1 MGNQC
6 CASPNEQKNLHRET
20 VPPQNYNSNNIY
32 TNSNNYLKSQL
43 NNNNKSLNP
52 NNNITITTS
61 NKLYNNNNKKIST
74 PDEDQNKLLLLDND
88 SERNENTKRAS
99 LGTSVVNSN
108 SGGRLSQKTS
118 EIHGNGDLQNINE
131 LVSINPF
138 KLKHSFVAHDKIIV
152 SMIELKNKMI
162 ATGSYDKT
170 IKLWALDNGKEIP
183 EQTINEDGKVFSL
196 LEFDDNMLLSAI
208 DKTPD
213 DIQEINQISKDDIL
227 IRLWDLNSQDNKSV
241 FDFKGHS
248 LRVNALVKCNDK
260 FFASCSNDNTIII
273 WDYVFRQK
281 RNTLQGHTDCIL
293 CMILLKDGT
302 LCSGSAD
309 TTIKIWD
316 WNNGNCI
323 NTLSGHNHWVK
334 CLTQLSNGYIISG
347 SQDNIIKI
355 WDGNRNIADLQ
366 EHNRS
371 VRSICQI
378 GNTNY
383 IATASFDH
391 TIKIWD
397 INKNTSLQTLE
408 GHSSSVIN
416 VIYHSDEYLIS
427 SSNDKTI
434 KIWTNH

>member
-6 CASPNEQKNLHRET
+6 CESPNEKNIHKET
-20 VPPQNYNSNNIY
+20 IPPYYSSNNNNYNNINN
-32 TNSNNYLKSQL
+32 LKSQL
-43 NNNNKSLNP
+43 NSNKNQNNNNF
-52 NNNITITTS
+52 IETS
-61 NKLYNNNNKKIST
+61 NKLYDTKNSI
-74 PDEDQNKLLLLDND
+74 PDEDKDKFLDND
-88 SERNENTKRAS
+88 SERNQMTKRAS

-108 SGGRLSQKTS
+108 SGGRLSQRTS
-118 EIHGNGDLQNINE
+118 EIHGNGDLQNITE
-131 LVSINPF
+131 LGSINSF
-138 KLKHSFVAHDKIIV
+138 RLKHSFVAHDKIIV
-152 SMIELKNKMI
+152 CMIELKNKMI

-170 IKLWALDNGKEIP
+170 IKLWSLNNSQEIA
-183 EQTINEDGKVFSL
+183 EKTINEVGKVFSL
-196 LEFDDNMLLSAI
+196 LEFDDNMILSAV

-213 DIQEINQISKDDIL
+213 DVQEINQISKDDIL
-227 IRLWDLNSQDNKSV
+227 IRLWNLNSNDNKSLH
-241 FDFKGHS
+241 DFKGHS

-273 WDYVFRQK
+273 WDYFFRQI
-281 RNTLQGHTDCIL
+281 RNTLKGHTDCIL
-293 CMILLKDGT
+293 CMIMLKNGK

-316 WNNGNCI
+316 WNSAECI
-323 NTLSGHNHWVK
+323 NTLTGNNHWVK

-355 WDGNRNIADLQ
+355 WDGNRNILDLQ

-378 GNTNY
+378 GNTNF

-397 INKNTSLQTLE
+397 INKSTSVQTLQ
-408 GHSSSVIN
+408 GHNSSVIN
-416 VIYHSDEYLIS
+416 VIYHSNDYLIS

-434 KIWTNH
+434 KIWSNK

>member
-6 CASPNEQKNLHRET
+6 CASPHEQKNAHIDS
-20 VPPQNYNSNNIY
+20 VPPENNNPYNRKINDINNNLNNTKNNIKSINPKSNNLI
-32 TNSNNYLKSQL
+32 SS
-43 NNNNKSLNP
+43 P
-52 NNNITITTS
+52 
-61 NKLYNNNNKKIST
+61 NKLYNNNNKKKSI
-74 PDEDQNKLLLLDND
+74 PDEDQNKLLDND
-88 SERNENTKRAS
+88 SERNEMTKRAS

-170 IKLWALDNGKEIP
+170 IKLWTLNNGQEKLEK
-183 EQTINEDGKVFSL
+183 TINEEGKVFSL
-196 LEFDDNMLLSAI
+196 LEFEDNMLLSAI

-213 DIQEINQISKDDIL
+213 DVQEINEISKDDII
-227 IRLWDLNSQDNKSV
+227 IRLWNLNSNDKKSI

-273 WDYVFRQK
+273 WDYTFRRI
-281 RNTLQGHTDCIL
+281 RNTLQGHSDCIL
-293 CMILLKDGT
+293 CMILLKDGK

-316 WNNGNCI
+316 WESGECI
-323 NTLSGHNHWVK
+323 NTLEGHSHWVK

-347 SQDNIIKI
+347 SQDNLIKI
-355 WDGNRNIADLQ
+355 WDGNRNISDLQ

-378 GNTNY
+378 ANTNY
-383 IATASFDH
+383 IASASFDH

-397 INKNTSLQTLE
+397 INKITSVQTLD

-416 VIYHSDEYLIS
+416 VIYHSNDYLIS
-427 SSNDKTI
+427 CSNDKTV
-434 KIWTNH
+434 KIWSNN

>member
-6 CASPNEQKNLHRET
+6 CDSTNHQKNVHKET
-20 VPPQNYNSNNIY
+20 VPPDNYYNNANSQFNNNYNKSSNY
-32 TNSNNYLKSQL
+32 Q
-43 NNNNKSLNP
+43 P
-52 NNNITITTS
+52 
-61 NKLYNNNNKKIST
+61 NNKKLSLANNKKST
-74 PDEDQNKLLLLDND
+74 PDEDKNNLLDEG
-88 SERNENTKRAS
+88 SERKEMNKRVS

-108 SGGRLSQKTS
+108 SGGKISQRTS
-118 EIHGNGDLQNINE
+118 EVHGRGDLQNITE
-131 LVSINPF
+131 LGQMPLF
-138 KLKHSFVAHDKIIV
+138 KLKRGFQAHEKIIV
-152 SMIELKNKMI
+152 CMIELKNKMV

-170 IKLWALDNGKEIP
+170 IKIWSLND
-183 EQTINEDGKVFSL
+183 EQHMLEKTIQEDGKVFSL
-196 LEFDDNMLLSAI
+196 LEFENNMLLSAI

-213 DIQEINQISKDDIL
+213 DVQEIAQIRQDDIV
-227 IRLWDLNSQDNKSV
+227 IRLWDLNNPNQKSL

-273 WDYVFRQK
+273 WDYVFRK
-281 RNTLQGHTDCIL
+281 ILKKLDGHTDCIL
-293 CMILLKDGT
+293 CMILLNNGK

-309 TTIKIWD
+309 TTIRIWN
-316 WNNGNCI
+316 WENGTCEK
-323 NTLSGHNHWVK
+323 TLTGHNHWVK
-334 CLTQLSNGYIISG
+334 CLAQLSNDYIISG

-355 WDGNRNIADLQ
+355 WDNYRDIADLN
-366 EHNRS
+366 EHTRS

-397 INKNTSLQTLE
+397 VNKNTSVQTLQ

-416 VIYHSDEYLIS
+416 IIYHSNGYLIS
-427 SSNDKTI
+427 SSNDKTL
-434 KIWTNH
+434 KIWSNN

>member
-1 MGNQC
+1 MGIQC
-6 CASPNEQKNLHRET
+6 CESPNEQNQKNFHRET
-20 VPPQNYNSNNIY
+20 DGTQNYN
-32 TNSNNYLKSQL
+32 TNTNTVKKPINQ
-43 NNNNKSLNP
+43 NNNNIIS
-52 NNNITITTS
+52 TS
-61 NKLYNNNNKKIST
+61 NKLYYNNNKKKSI
-74 PDEDQNKLLLLDND
+74 PDEDQNKLLDND
-88 SERNENTKRAS
+88 SERNQMTKRAS
-99 LGTSVVNSN
+99 LGTSVANSN
-108 SGGRLSQKTS
+108 SGGRLSQRTS
-118 EIHGNGDLQNINE
+118 EIHGKGDLQNINE
-131 LVSINPF
+131 LNSINRF
-138 KLKHSFVAHDKIIV
+138 KLKYSFEAHDKIIV

-162 ATGSYDKT
+162 ATGTYDKT
-170 IKLWALDNGKEIP
+170 IKLWSLNNGQEIA
-183 EQTINEDGKVFSL
+183 EKTIYEEGKVFSL
-196 LEFDDNMLLSAI
+196 LEFEDNMLLSAI

-227 IRLWDLNSQDNKSV
+227 IRLWNLNSPDNKSLY
-241 FDFKGHS
+241 DFKGHS

-273 WDYVFRQK
+273 WDFVFK
-281 RNTLQGHTDCIL
+281 GIRNTLQGHSDCIL
-293 CMILLKDGT
+293 CMILLKDGK

-309 TTIKIWD
+309 TTIKIWN
-316 WNNGNCI
+316 WESGECI
-323 NTLSGHNHWVK
+323 NTLEGHNHWVK

-347 SQDNIIKI
+347 SQDNLVKI

-397 INKNTSLQTLE
+397 INKSTSVQTLE

-416 VIYHSDEYLIS
+416 VIYHSNDYLIS

-434 KIWTNH
+434 KIWSNN

>member
-6 CASPNEQKNLHRET
+6 CASPNDQKNTHINS
-20 VPPQNYNSNNIY
+20 VPPENNNPYNRKINDINNNLNNTKNNIKSINPNSNNLI
-32 TNSNNYLKSQL
+32 SS
-43 NNNNKSLNP
+43 P
-52 NNNITITTS
+52 
-61 NKLYNNNNKKIST
+61 NKLYNNNNKKKSI
-74 PDEDQNKLLLLDND
+74 PDEDQNKLLDND
-88 SERNENTKRAS
+88 SERNEMTKRAS

-170 IKLWALDNGKEIP
+170 IKLWTLNNGQEKL
-183 EQTINEDGKVFSL
+183 EQTINEEGKVFSL
-196 LEFDDNMLLSAI
+196 LEFEDNMLLSAI

-213 DIQEINQISKDDIL
+213 DVQEINEISKDDII
-227 IRLWDLNSQDNKSV
+227 IRLWNLNSNDKKGI

-273 WDYVFRQK
+273 WDYTFRRI
-281 RNTLQGHTDCIL
+281 RNTLQGHSDCIL
-293 CMILLKDGT
+293 CMILLKDGK

-316 WNNGNCI
+316 WESGDCI
-323 NTLSGHNHWVK
+323 NTLEGHSHWVK

-347 SQDNIIKI
+347 SQDNLIKI
-355 WDGNRNIADLQ
+355 WDGNRNISDLQ

-378 GNTNY
+378 ANTNY
-383 IATASFDH
+383 IASASFDH

-397 INKNTSLQTLE
+397 INKITSVQTLD

-416 VIYHSDEYLIS
+416 VIYHSNDYLIS
-427 SSNDKTI
+427 CSNDKTV
-434 KIWTNH
+434 KIWSNN

>member
-1 MGNQC
+1 MGNLC
-6 CASPNEQKNLHRET
+6 CESQNNQNQKNFHRDT
-20 VPPQNYNSNNIY
+20 VSPRNYNDNNNYNNDINNFKKSKNSNN
-32 TNSNNYLKSQL
+32 NNL
-43 NNNNKSLNP
+43 
-52 NNNITITTS
+52 IITS
-61 NKLYNNNNKKIST
+61 NKLYNDKNKKKSIS
-74 PDEDQNKLLLLDND
+74 DEDKVKLFDND
-88 SERNENTKRAS
+88 SERKEMTKRAS
-99 LGTSVVNSN
+99 LGSSVANSN
-108 SGGRLSQKTS
+108 SGRGMSQRTS

-131 LVSINPF
+131 LNSINPF
-138 KLKHSFVAHDKIIV
+138 RLKHSFEAHDKIIV

-170 IKLWALDNGKEIP
+170 IKLWTLNNGQEIP
-183 EQTINEDGKVFSL
+183 EKTIYEEGKVFSL
-196 LEFDDNMLLSAI
+196 LEFEDNMLLSAI

-227 IRLWDLNSQDNKSV
+227 IRLWDVNSIDNKSL

-281 RNTLQGHTDCIL
+281 NKTLQGHTDCIL
-293 CMILLKDGT
+293 CMILLKDGK

-316 WNNGNCI
+316 WESGNCI
-323 NTLSGHNHWVK
+323 NTLEGNNHWVK

-347 SQDNIIKI
+347 SQDNLVKI

-391 TIKIWD
+391 TIKIWN
-397 INKNTSLQTLE
+397 INKNTSIQTLDE
-408 GHSSSVIN
+408 HTSSVIN
-416 VIYHSDEYLIS
+416 VIYHSNDYLVS
-427 SSNDKTI
+427 CSNDKTV
-434 KIWTNH
+434 KIWSNN

>member
-6 CASPNEQKNLHRET
+6 CDSTHNQKNIHKET
-20 VPPQNYNSNNIY
+20 VPPDNNYQNAVIRSQFNNNYNNKSSNY
-32 TNSNNYLKSQL
+32 QL
-43 NNNNKSLNP
+43 NNKKLSL
-52 NNNITITTS
+52 T
-61 NKLYNNNNKKIST
+61 NNKKST
-74 PDEDQNKLLLLDND
+74 PDEDKNKLLDEG
-88 SERNENTKRAS
+88 SERNEMAKRVS

-108 SGGRLSQKTS
+108 SGGRISQRTS
-118 EIHGNGDLQNINE
+118 EVHGRGDLQNITE
-131 LVSINPF
+131 LGQMPPF
-138 KLKHSFVAHDKIIV
+138 KLKRGFQAHDKIIV
-152 SMIELKNKMI
+152 CMIELKNKMI

-170 IKLWALDNGKEIP
+170 IKIWTLNDDQQILEKTIQ
-183 EQTINEDGKVFSL
+183 EQGKVFSL
-196 LEFDDNMLLSAI
+196 LEFENNMLLSAI

-213 DIQEINQISKDDIL
+213 DVQEITQISKDDIV
-227 IRLWDLNSQDNKSV
+227 IRLWDLNNPNQKSL

-273 WDYVFRQK
+273 WDYVFKNIRS
-281 RNTLQGHTDCIL
+281 TLQGHTDCIL
-293 CMILLKDGT
+293 CMILLNNGK

-316 WNNGNCI
+316 WENGNCEI
-323 NTLSGHNHWVK
+323 TLTGHNHWVK
-334 CLTQLSNGYIISG
+334 CLTQLSNDYIISG

-355 WDGNRNIADLQ
+355 WDNYRDIAELR
-366 EHNRS
+366 EHTRS

-397 INKNTSLQTLE
+397 VNKNTSVQTLQ

-416 VIYHSDEYLIS
+416 IIYHSNGYLIS
-427 SSNDKTI
+427 SSNDKTL
-434 KIWTNH
+434 KIWSNNSYFY